1 MSCPISAKI
10 FSVWTQI
17 PRIFSK
23 TKKQLSFRGKNVV
36 SIFRSRHFLYKYF
49 LCMLIG
55 IKILSSVSL
64 ESLFP
69 VKHNHFVWWLIWQ
82 WSIEWGPQCQRG
94 GTKLCHTD
102 IFPYNSF
109 FFSKSTSFYRWG
121 AIYPSSSDH
130 VDLQAKQK
138 FAQECSLLPLMKI
151 VRFDFISPWKVLS
164 KLFQ

>member
-1 MSCPISAKI
+1 MSCPIRAK
-10 FSVWTQI
+10 FYVWTQI

-36 SIFRSRHFLYKYF
+36 SIFSSRRFLFKYF

-109 FFSKSTSFYRWG
+109 FFFFQKAHRSIDGVPFIQVHQTMSTYKLSRNLLKS
-121 AIYPSSSDH
+121 A
-130 VDLQAKQK
+130 
-138 FAQECSLLPLMKI
+138 
-151 VRFDFISPWKVLS
+151 LS
-164 KLFQ
+164 YH